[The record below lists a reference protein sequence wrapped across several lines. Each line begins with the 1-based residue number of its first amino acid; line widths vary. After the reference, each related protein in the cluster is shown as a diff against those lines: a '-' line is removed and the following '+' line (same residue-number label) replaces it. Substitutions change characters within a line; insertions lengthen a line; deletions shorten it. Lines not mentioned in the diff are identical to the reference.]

1 MVYEKLV
8 EFRRRYPLTLGWRLK
23 KHAKIVE
30 THLNP
35 GEEVLYA
42 FAAQK
47 NDNPLDIMS
56 TFAIVLT
63 NRRIVLARKR
73 LFFGYL
79 FTAITPDLFNDLKV
93 TKGIVW
99 GRIYIDTVKEFVPI
113 SNIDPKAL
121 PAIETKI
128 TEFMM
133 NEKRKMGQDN
143 N

>member
-23 KHAKIVE
+23 QHAKIVE

-133 NEKRKMGQDN
+133 SEKRKMGQDN

>member
-23 KHAKIVE
+23 QHAKIVE

-128 TEFMM
+128 TEFIM
-133 NEKRKMGQDN
+133 NKKIKMCQDN

>member
-1 MVYEKLV
+1 M
-8 EFRRRYPLTLGWRLK
+8 
-23 KHAKIVE
+23 
-30 THLNP
+30 
-35 GEEVLYA
+35 
-42 FAAQK
+42 
-47 NDNPLDIMS
+47 
-56 TFAIVLT
+56 
-63 NRRIVLARKR
+63 LARKR

-133 NEKRKMGQDN
+133 SEKRKMGQDN

>member
-56 TFAIVLT
+56 TFAIALT

>member
-23 KHAKIVE
+23 QHAKIVE